1 VKKEEPESMNNL
13 VIKASILS
21 LFAVSA
27 MALYTESVNAAT
39 AVQFVPTKVVPN
51 GTQTLVEELTP
62 EKIAT
67 MTPDEFEAALRKE
80 GIEKAIEEDLKEYEV
95 PEYLLKNT
103 YGAQFTKL
111 SEMQR
116 LTNPNACKK
125 AGLTMADVHK
135 DKRVAAVNAHITEGG
150 KIEGIEVGAWGDPH
164 IHVADMRAK
173 GLRTIFSHDFQG
185 KSGKYW
191 HVLKNKHM
199 WVTTLLRSW
208 HGSPATVQN
217 LVLVKSMDKQ
227 NREYLVSLS
236 LNNAVSVTQGNRR
249 ISVKNS
255 GITSISD
262 TLSIGR
268 DGSTTTFF
276 SPNAAISFTSVGGE
290 YFNSSAVQTGPL
302 EAVAFDGYYGD
313 MMQAIATGDSR
324 AFSAPAPYDTNN
336 EYVSDQPFDPSKQG
350 SYGKAYMADNSGYI
364 PTISKYLAGGFGTT
378 KISQICGTTT
388 DKDVVKGAPTT
399 QGPKDMP
406 TLKPMAVKDVLAH

>member
-1 VKKEEPESMNNL
+1 MNNL

-21 LFAVSA
+21 LFVVSA
-27 MALYTESVNAAT
+27 LALYTESVNAAT

-51 GTQTLVEELTP
+51 GTQNLQEELTP
-62 EKIAT
+62 QKIKD
-67 MTPDEFEAALRKE
+67 MTPEQFEQALRKE

-103 YGAQFTKL
+103 YGAQFNKL

-116 LTNPNACKK
+116 LTNPNSCKK
-125 AGLTMADVHK
+125 SGLTLADVHK
-135 DKRVAAVNAHITEGG
+135 DRRVAAVNAHITEGG
-150 KIEGIEVGAWGDPH
+150 KIEGVEVGAWGDPH
-164 IHVADMRAK
+164 IHVADMRGQ

-191 HVLKNKHM
+191 HVLKTKYI

-208 HGSPATVQN
+208 HGSPATVQSH
-217 LVLVKSMDKQ
+217 VYVKSMDKQ
-227 NREYLVSLS
+227 NREYLVSLN
-236 LNNAVSVTQGNRR
+236 LQNGISVVQGKRS
-249 ISVKNS
+249 ISVKPS
-255 GITSISD
+255 GLTSISD
-262 TLSIGR
+262 TLTIGR
-268 DGSTTTFF
+268 NGSTTTFF
-276 SPNAAISFTSVGGE
+276 TPNSAISFTSIGGE

-324 AFSAPAPYDTNN
+324 AFSAPGPYDINN
-336 EYVSDQPFDPSKQG
+336 EYVSDTPFDTSKQG

-378 KISQICGTTT
+378 KISQICGTPT

-406 TLKPMAVKDVLAH
+406 TLKPMAVKDVQAN